1 MLPYGLYSP
10 LGSSVPQISQTRIL
24 EWVAISFSRGSS
36 QPRDRTWVS
45 CIVGRF
51 FTSKPPRKP
60 SPPSEVLLT
69 VGDRSEFFKGTMCYS
84 VAWLKWYLLPRM
96 SCLRTFSWLILTKS
110 GFRQDICSSTEHCL
124 HLQLGPSALCASSIR
139 VLASLCCRRQGQDCP
154 SPWTV
159 RSVRAAS
166 PLGPHS
172 HHWVPGTEPRE
183 EMNE

>member
-1 MLPYGLYSP
+1 MGYSLPGSP
-10 LGSSVPQISQTRIL
+10 VRRILQARTL
-24 EWVAISFSRGSS
+24 EWVAVSFSRQSPDPGMEPGSPALQVDS
-36 QPRDRTWVS
+36 LS
-45 CIVGRF
+45 
-51 FTSKPPRKP
+51 SKPPRKP